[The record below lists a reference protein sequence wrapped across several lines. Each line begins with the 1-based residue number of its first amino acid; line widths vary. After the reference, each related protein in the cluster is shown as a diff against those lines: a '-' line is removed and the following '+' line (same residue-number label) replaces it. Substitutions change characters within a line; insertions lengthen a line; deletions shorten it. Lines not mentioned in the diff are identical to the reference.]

1 MIRVRNETNMSPQM
15 LTLLLMV
22 PEARQAE
29 LTRHL
34 PTIAQEAIVREAEEI
49 DEATILAIAE
59 AVWRTLEA
67 AE

>member
-1 MIRVRNETNMSPQM
+1 MSPQM

-22 PEARQAE
+22 PETQHAE
-29 LTRHL
+29 LARHL

-49 DEATILAIAE
+49 DEATVLAIAE